1 MNKLYAVIGMLFL
14 SFAAMSQ
21 ELTPKPLFPLDTG
34 TVTIT
39 VNCALGNQGL
49 YNYGDTGV
57 YVHIG
62 LITDS
67 STNSSDWRYVPFT
80 WGTPN
85 PAAAAT
91 SLGNNL
97 YSFTIHNIRAYFGAP
112 AAEVIYKVAILFRNA
127 SGSEAQRNSDGSDM
141 FVGVYPATL
150 SGAFTLPP
158 FQPTY
163 TPIPQPINETVGN
176 NLPIQFKTNKA
187 AGISLFFNGDS
198 VAGVS
203 NGDSVMATFSISAP
217 GNQQVIAKAGD
228 GINSLADTLDFFVPG
243 ANKIAALPPG
253 VNEGINY
260 LTGDTSALLAL
271 YAPLKHKVVVVG
283 DFNNW
288 TQDTA
293 YQMYET
299 PDSNYYW
306 IQINGLTA
314 GTEYAYQYVIDDT
327 LQLADYNTEKVLDQA
342 VDPTIPSSTYP
353 NLKPFPSGASGTLA
367 GIIQTAQPVYN
378 WQVENFQRPPNSN
391 LRVYE
396 LLVRDFLAANNWQTL
411 TDTLHYLKTLG
422 INAIEVMPFSNF
434 EGASSWGYN
443 PNFYFAPDKVYGTP
457 TALKQFID
465 ACHQQGMAVIMDLV
479 MNHSFGSSPMVQ
491 MYWDAANSI
500 PAANSPWF
508 SPYYT
513 HDYDVGYQ
521 FNNAS
526 QATMTFRERVI
537 AYWLKNYHIDGYRF
551 DLATGYTKVNSC
563 TDNGTSCN
571 DAIWDAYDT
580 TRINIWNTLYAA
592 GQTVSP
598 GCYFIL
604 EMFSANLERAVYANN
619 NMMVWNN
626 MSSNYE
632 QATMGYSSGWDL
644 SGSTAAN
651 TGVPQQ
657 GLMNYQESHDQERLM
672 YDNEVNGNSN
682 SLYNIKDTATGL
694 ARNEIAAMIWA
705 MIPGPKMIWQFGEL
719 GYDYSI
725 NWCPN
730 GTVDPSGSCRTD
742 PKPLRW
748 DYLQV
753 AGRKHLAGVYNS
765 LFKLADSFPSL
776 AVSTTVNYSLTG
788 AVKSV
793 QVAGSGISIAAIGN
807 FDIAPNAG
815 SLTFPTAGTW
825 YNYFGSDSIAAT
837 GSAQSITLNAG
848 EYKLYTN
855 KNLNDTASQ
864 GGGGVTPPP
873 PPDTSSVNGIL
884 IAPNPVINS
893 SSVIRYTLQAP
904 SAVELGIYNM
914 LGQRLA
920 VYDLGDQASG
930 THSFS
935 FNDLPFNTGALKN
948 GIYVLKL
955 TSSGKTMHVSFLSL
969 H

>member
-1 MNKLYAVIGMLFL
+1 MNKFYAVIGLLFV
-14 SFAAMSQ
+14 FQGAKAQ
-21 ELTPKPLFPLDTG
+21 ELVPNPFFPLDTN

-80 WGTPN
+80 WGTAN

-91 SLGNNL
+91 SLGNNF
-97 YSFTIHNIRAYFGAP
+97 YAFTIHNIRAYFGVP
-112 AAEVIYKVAILFRNA
+112 AAEIIYKVAILYRNA
-127 SGSEAQRNSDGSDM
+127 SGSLAQRNSDGSDM
-141 FVGVYPATL
+141 FIAVYPVTL
-150 SGAFTLPP
+150 SGTYTLPP

-163 TPIPQPINETVGN
+163 IPTPQPINQTIGST
-176 NLPIQFKTNKA
+176 LPIQFKTNKT

-203 NGDSVMATFSISAP
+203 NADSVMATVLISSA

-228 GINSLADTLDFFVPG
+228 GINSLTDTLNFFVPG
-243 ANKIAALPPG
+243 ANKIAALPTG
-253 VNEGINY
+253 ANEGINY
-260 LTGDTSALLAL
+260 LPGDSSALLVL
-271 YAPLKHKVVVVG
+271 YAPLKHKIVVVG

-306 IQINGLTA
+306 LQINGLA
-314 GTEYAYQYVIDDT
+314 SGTEYAYQYVIDDT

-342 VDPTIPSSTYP
+342 VDPTISATTYP
-353 NLKPFPSGASGTLA
+353 NLKPFPAGASGTL
-367 GIIQTAQPVYN
+367 TAILETGQPVYN
-378 WQVENFQRPPNSN
+378 WQVTNFQRPPNSN

-396 LLVRDFLAANNWQTL
+396 LLVRDFLLNNNWQTL
-411 TDTLHYLKTLG
+411 ADSINYLKTLG
-422 INAIEVMPFSNF
+422 VNAIEVMPFSNF

-465 ACHQQGMAVIMDLV
+465 ICHQHGMAVIMDIV

-491 MYWDAANSI
+491 MYWDGANNI

-508 SPYYT
+508 SQYYT

-563 TDNGTSCN
+563 TNNGTVCN

-592 GQTVSP
+592 GQAASP

-604 EMFSANLERAVYANN
+604 EMFSENLERAVYANN

-632 QATMGYSSGWDL
+632 QATMGYSTGWDL

-651 TGVPQQ
+651 TGVPQP

-672 YDNEVNGNSN
+672 YDNETNGNSN

-694 ARNEIAAMIWA
+694 VRDEMAAAVWA
-705 MIPGPKMIWQFGEL
+705 MIPGPKMMWMFGEM

-742 PKPLRW
+742 PKPVRW

-753 AGRKHLAGVYNS
+753 AGRKHLQTVYTS

-776 AVSTTVNYSLTG
+776 ATSTTASYSLTG
-788 AVKSV
+788 AVKTV
-793 QVAGSGISIAAIGN
+793 QVTSPGISVAVIGN

-815 SLTFPTAGTW
+815 TITFPTAGSW
-825 YNYFGSDSIAAT
+825 YNYLGSDSITAT
-837 GSAQSITLNAG
+837 GSAQSITLSAG
-848 EYKLYTN
+848 EYKVYTSL
-855 KNLNDTASQ
+855 NLNDTTTK
-864 GGGGVTPPP
+864 GGGTPPP
-873 PPDTSSVNGIL
+873 PPDTSSVNGIV
-884 IAPNPVINS
+884 IAPNPVLNS
-893 SSVIRYTLQAP
+893 SSVITYTL
-904 SAVELGIYNM
+904 SVSSDVDLGIYNM
-914 LGQRLA
+914 LGQRLGS
-920 VYDLGDQASG
+920 YDLGTQATG
-930 THSFS
+930 THTLS
-935 FNDLPFNTGALKN
+935 FNDLPFNTSALKN
-948 GIYVLKL
+948 GVYILKL
-955 TSSGKTMHVSFLSL
+955 NSSGKTMHVSFLSL